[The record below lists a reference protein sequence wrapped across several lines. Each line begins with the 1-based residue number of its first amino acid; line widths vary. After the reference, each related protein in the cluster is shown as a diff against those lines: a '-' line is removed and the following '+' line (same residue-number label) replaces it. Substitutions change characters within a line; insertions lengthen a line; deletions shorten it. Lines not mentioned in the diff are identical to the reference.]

1 MFDDKEMEL
10 VAIDPQ
16 RQMKDLDD
24 DQRSSS
30 LGFSLNVL
38 EAFISSETN
47 ELN

>member
-24 DQRSSS
+24 DQRRCFTIQ
-30 LGFSLNVL
+30 LTYL
-38 EAFISSETN
+38 
-47 ELN
+47 